1 MNGQLVN
8 VAVAILYRENKFL
21 MQLRDNIP
29 NIIAPGCWALF
40 GGHIEPG
47 ETPEI
52 AVQREVME
60 EIGYELTAFSQ
71 FGIYSDQKAIRYVFQ
86 APLLVPLDQLVLSEG
101 WDLDLLTAEDIQQ
114 GEYFSQKAGEVR
126 PLAIL
131 PQKIMLDF
139 IKTLSNDGVG
149 YIS

>member
-60 EIGYELTAFSQ
+60 EIGYELIAFSQ
-71 FGIYSDQKAIRYVFQ
+71 FGIYSDQKAVRYVFQ

-126 PLAIL
+126 PLATL

-139 IKTLSNDGVG
+139 IKTL
-149 YIS
+149 

>member
-71 FGIYSDQKAIRYVFQ
+71 FGIYSDQKAVRYVFQ

-126 PLAIL
+126 PLATL

-139 IKTLSNDGVG
+139 IRTL
-149 YIS
+149 

>member
-40 GGHIEPG
+40 GGHIEAG

-71 FGIYSDQKAIRYVFQ
+71 FGIYSDQKAVRYVFQ
-86 APLLVPLDQLVLSEG
+86 APLLVPLNQLVLSEG

-139 IKTLSNDGVG
+139 IKTL
-149 YIS
+149 

>member
-1 MNGQLVN
+1 MNGQLIN
-8 VAVAILYRENKFL
+8 VAVAILYQENKFL

-40 GGHIEPG
+40 GGLIEPG

-71 FGIYSDQKAIRYVFQ
+71 FGIYSDQKAVRYVFQ
-86 APLLVPLDQLVLSEG
+86 APLLVPLNQLVLSEG
-101 WDLDLLTAEDIQQ
+101 WDLDLLAAEDIQQ

-126 PLAIL
+126 PLATL

-139 IKTLSNDGVG
+139 IKTL
-149 YIS
+149 

>member
-40 GGHIEPG
+40 GGHIEAG

-52 AVQREVME
+52 AVQREVLE

-71 FGIYSDQKAIRYVFQ
+71 FGIYSDQNAVRYVFQ
-86 APLLVPLDQLVLSEG
+86 APLLVPLNQLVLSEG

-126 PLAIL
+126 PLATL

-139 IKTLSNDGVG
+139 IKTPCKN
-149 YIS
+149 

>member
-1 MNGQLVN
+1 MNGQLIN

-60 EIGYELTAFSQ
+60 EIGYELIAFSQ

-126 PLAIL
+126 PLATL

-139 IKTLSNDGVG
+139 IKTL
-149 YIS
+149 

>member
-40 GGHIEPG
+40 GGHIEAG

-52 AVQREVME
+52 AVQREVLE
-60 EIGYELTAFSQ
+60 EIGYELTAFSP
-71 FGIYSDQKAIRYVFQ
+71 FGIYSDQKAVRYVFQ
-86 APLLVPLDQLVLSEG
+86 APLLVPLNQLVLSEG

-114 GEYFSQKAGEVR
+114 GEYFSKNAGEVR
-126 PLAIL
+126 PLATL

-139 IKTLSNDGVG
+139 IKTL
-149 YIS
+149 

>member
-40 GGHIEPG
+40 GGHIEAG

-71 FGIYSDQKAIRYVFQ
+71 FGIYSDQKAVRYVFQ
-86 APLLVPLDQLVLSEG
+86 APLLVPLNQLVLSEG

-126 PLAIL
+126 PLATL

-139 IKTLSNDGVG
+139 IRTL
-149 YIS
+149 

>member
-52 AVQREVME
+52 AVQREVLE
-60 EIGYELTAFSQ
+60 EISYELTAFSQ
-71 FGIYSDQKAIRYVFQ
+71 FGIYSDQKAVRYVFQ
-86 APLLVPLDQLVLSEG
+86 APLLVPLNQLVLSEG

-126 PLAIL
+126 PLATL

-139 IKTLSNDGVG
+139 IKTL
-149 YIS
+149 

>member
-8 VAVAILYRENKFL
+8 VAVAILYRDNKFL

-29 NIIAPGCWALF
+29 TIIAPGCWALF

-71 FGIYSDQKAIRYVFQ
+71 FGIYSDQKAVRYVFQ
-86 APLLVPLDQLVLSEG
+86 APLLVPLNQLVLSEG

-126 PLAIL
+126 PLATL

-139 IKTLSNDGVG
+139 IRTL
-149 YIS
+149 

>member
-1 MNGQLVN
+1 MNGQLIN

-40 GGHIEPG
+40 GGHIEAG

-71 FGIYSDQKAIRYVFQ
+71 FGIYSDQKAVRYVFQ
-86 APLLVPLDQLVLSEG
+86 APLLVPLNQLVLSEG

-126 PLAIL
+126 PLATL

-139 IKTLSNDGVG
+139 IRTL
-149 YIS
+149 

>member
-1 MNGQLVN
+1 MNGQLIN
-8 VAVAILYRENKFL
+8 VAVAILYRENRFL

-40 GGHIEPG
+40 GGHIESG

-60 EIGYELTAFSQ
+60 EIGYELTTFSQ
-71 FGIYSDQKAIRYVFQ
+71 FGIYSDQKAVRYVFQ
-86 APLLVPLDQLVLSEG
+86 APLLVPLNQLVLSEG

-126 PLAIL
+126 PLATL

-139 IKTLSNDGVG
+139 IKTL
-149 YIS
+149 

>member
-1 MNGQLVN
+1 MNGQLIN

-60 EIGYELTAFSQ
+60 EIGYELTAFSP
-71 FGIYSDQKAIRYVFQ
+71 FGIYSDQKAVRYVFQ
-86 APLLVPLDQLVLSEG
+86 APLLVPLNQLVLSEG

-126 PLAIL
+126 PLATL

-139 IKTLSNDGVG
+139 IKTP
-149 YIS
+149 

>member
-1 MNGQLVN
+1 MNGQLIN

-29 NIIAPGCWALF
+29 NIMAPGCWALF

-71 FGIYSDQKAIRYVFQ
+71 FGIYSDQKAVRYVFQ

-114 GEYFSQKAGEVR
+114 GEYFSQKAGEIR
-126 PLAIL
+126 PLATL

-139 IKTLSNDGVG
+139 IKTL
-149 YIS
+149 

>member
-60 EIGYELTAFSQ
+60 EIGYKLTAFSQ
-71 FGIYSDQKAIRYVFQ
+71 FGIYSDQKAVRYVFQ

-139 IKTLSNDGVG
+139 IKTL
-149 YIS
+149 

>member
-40 GGHIEPG
+40 GGHIEAG

-52 AVQREVME
+52 AVQREVLE

-71 FGIYSDQKAIRYVFQ
+71 FGIYSDQKAVRYVFQ
-86 APLLVPLDQLVLSEG
+86 APLLVPLNQLVLSEG

-126 PLAIL
+126 PLATL

-139 IKTLSNDGVG
+139 IRTL
-149 YIS
+149 

>member
-1 MNGQLVN
+1 MNGQLIN

-21 MQLRDNIP
+21 MQLRDNIA

-71 FGIYSDQKAIRYVFQ
+71 FGIYSDQKAVRYVFQ

-114 GEYFSQKAGEVR
+114 GEYYSQKAGEVR
-126 PLAIL
+126 PLATL

-139 IKTLSNDGVG
+139 IKTP
-149 YIS
+149 

>member
-1 MNGQLVN
+1 MNGQLIN

-71 FGIYSDQKAIRYVFQ
+71 FGIYSDQKAVRYVFQ

-126 PLAIL
+126 PLATL

-139 IKTLSNDGVG
+139 IKTP
-149 YIS
+149 

>member
-40 GGHIEPG
+40 GGHIEAG

-52 AVQREVME
+52 AVQREVLE

-71 FGIYSDQKAIRYVFQ
+71 FGIYSDQKAVRYVFQ

-126 PLAIL
+126 PLATL

-139 IKTLSNDGVG
+139 IKTP
-149 YIS
+149 

>member
-8 VAVAILYRENKFL
+8 VSVAILYRENKFL

-114 GEYFSQKAGEVR
+114 GKYFSQKAGEVR
-126 PLAIL
+126 PLATL

-139 IKTLSNDGVG
+139 IKTL
-149 YIS
+149 

>member
-1 MNGQLVN
+1 MNSQLVN

-52 AVQREVME
+52 AVQREVLE

-71 FGIYSDQKAIRYVFQ
+71 FGIYSDQKAVRYVFQ
-86 APLLVPLDQLVLSEG
+86 APLLVPLDQLVLYEG

-126 PLAIL
+126 PLATL

-139 IKTLSNDGVG
+139 IKKL
-149 YIS
+149 

>member
-60 EIGYELTAFSQ
+60 EIGYKLTAFSP
-71 FGIYSDQKAIRYVFQ
+71 FGIYSDQKAVRYVFQ
-86 APLLVPLDQLVLSEG
+86 APLLVPLNQLVLSEG

-126 PLAIL
+126 PLATL
-131 PQKIMLDF
+131 PQKIMLNF
-139 IKTLSNDGVG
+139 IKTL
-149 YIS
+149 

>member
-40 GGHIEPG
+40 GGHIEAG

-52 AVQREVME
+52 AVQREVLE

-71 FGIYSDQKAIRYVFQ
+71 FGIYSDQKAVRYVFQ
-86 APLLVPLDQLVLSEG
+86 APLLVPLNQLVLSEG

-139 IKTLSNDGVG
+139 IKTL
-149 YIS
+149 

>member
-1 MNGQLVN
+1 MNGQLIN

-71 FGIYSDQKAIRYVFQ
+71 FGIYSDQKAVRYVFQ
-86 APLLVPLDQLVLSEG
+86 APLLVPLNQLVLSEG

-126 PLAIL
+126 PLATL
-131 PQKIMLDF
+131 PQKIMLNF
-139 IKTLSNDGVG
+139 IKTL
-149 YIS
+149 

>member
-8 VAVAILYRENKFL
+8 VAVAILYRDNKFL

-52 AVQREVME
+52 AVQREVLE

-71 FGIYSDQKAIRYVFQ
+71 FGIYSDQKAVRYVFQ

-126 PLAIL
+126 PLATL

-139 IKTLSNDGVG
+139 IKTL
-149 YIS
+149 

>member
-1 MNGQLVN
+1 MNGQLIN

-29 NIIAPGCWALF
+29 NIMAPGCWALF

-71 FGIYSDQKAIRYVFQ
+71 FGIYSDQKAVRYVFQ

-101 WDLDLLTAEDIQQ
+101 WDLDLLTAEDIQR
-114 GEYFSQKAGEVR
+114 GESYSAKAGEVR
-126 PLAIL
+126 PLAPL

-139 IKTLSNDGVG
+139 IKSLESV
-149 YIS
+149 

>member
-1 MNGQLVN
+1 MNNQLAY

-40 GGHIEPG
+40 GGHLEPG

-60 EIGYELTAFSQ
+60 EISYPLTNFKK
-71 FGIYSDQKAIRYVFQ
+71 FGIYSDEKVVRYVFQ
-86 APLLVPLDQLVLSEG
+86 APLLVPVSQLVLSEG
-101 WDLDLLTAEDIQQ
+101 WDLDLLTAEDIDK
-114 GEYFSQKAGEVR
+114 GEYYSEQAGEVR
-126 PLAIL
+126 PLATL
-131 PQKIMLDF
+131 PRKIMLDF
-139 IKTLSNDGVG
+139 IKTL
-149 YIS
+149 

>member
-126 PLAIL
+126 PLATL

-139 IKTLSNDGVG
+139 IKTL
-149 YIS
+149 

>member
-1 MNGQLVN
+1 MNSQLAY

-40 GGHIEPG
+40 GGHLEPE

-60 EIGYELTAFSQ
+60 EIGYQLTDFTK
-71 FGIYSDQKAIRYVFQ
+71 FGIYSDEKAVRYVFQ
-86 APLLVPLDQLVLSEG
+86 APLLVPVSQLVLSEG
-101 WDLDLLTAEDIQQ
+101 WDLDLLTAEDIDK
-114 GEYFSQKAGEVR
+114 GEYYSEKAGQIR
-126 PLAIL
+126 PLAAL
-131 PQKIMLDF
+131 PRKIMLDF
-139 IKTLSNDGVG
+139 IKTL
-149 YIS
+149 

>member
-1 MNGQLVN
+1 MNGQLIN

-29 NIIAPGCWALF
+29 NIMAPGCWALF

-114 GEYFSQKAGEVR
+114 GEYFSQKAGEIR
-126 PLAIL
+126 PLATL

-139 IKTLSNDGVG
+139 IKTP
-149 YIS
+149 

>member
-8 VAVAILYRENKFL
+8 VAVAILYRDNKFL

-29 NIIAPGCWALF
+29 TIIAPGCWALF

-60 EIGYELTAFSQ
+60 EIGYELIAFSQ
-71 FGIYSDQKAIRYVFQ
+71 FGIYSDQKAVRYVFQ
-86 APLLVPLDQLVLSEG
+86 APLLVPLNQLVLSEG

-126 PLAIL
+126 PLATL

-139 IKTLSNDGVG
+139 IKTL
-149 YIS
+149 

>member
-1 MNGQLVN
+1 MNGQLIN

-29 NIIAPGCWALF
+29 NIMAPGCWALF

-71 FGIYSDQKAIRYVFQ
+71 FGIYSDQKAVRYVFQ

-126 PLAIL
+126 PLATL

-139 IKTLSNDGVG
+139 IKTL
-149 YIS
+149 